1 MMTAATATAIDQ
13 RPTSSRNDQVNGVA
27 TPSADIG
34 DTSSH
39 LVPKTQH
46 VPNGDDQR
54 EEQSDAGRV
63 REAVPPLVEEVAEEP
78 ACERVACA
86 RRIEHV
92 LERVGRREERRVL
105 AVVEERAEL
114 AALHHQQL
122 RAHLAD
128 RGGRAAD
135 VVVLAELARL
145 LVVDDEP
152 QIREVV
158 NRYLEREGFK
168 VTLAA
173 DGQAALAQFKTQGPD
188 LVVLDLMLPKID
200 GLEVFRR
207 LRAEK
212 AIPIIM
218 LTAKGEETDRI
229 VGLELGADDYIVK
242 PFSPRELVARV
253 KTVLRRV
260 SPTEPVA
267 KAERPVV
274 HGELR
279 IDPRERTVSLGTKS
293 LDLTGKEFDLL
304 WFLATHPGQVFSRAQ
319 LLDRVWGYE
328 FYGDSSTVT
337 VHVRRLREKIEPDPS
352 APRYVSTVWGVGYKF
367 EKE

>member
-1 MMTAATATAIDQ
+1 M
-13 RPTSSRNDQVNGVA
+13 SG
-27 TPSADIG
+27 
-34 DTSSH
+34 
-39 LVPKTQH
+39 
-46 VPNGDDQR
+46 
-54 EEQSDAGRV
+54 
-63 REAVPPLVEEVAEEP
+63 
-78 ACERVACA
+78 ER
-86 RRIEHV
+86 I
-92 LERVGRREERRVL
+92 
-105 AVVEERAEL
+105 
-114 AALHHQQL
+114 
-122 RAHLAD
+122 
-128 RGGRAAD
+128 
-135 VVVLAELARL
+135 

-207 LRAEK
+207 LRAERTV
-212 AIPIIM
+212 PIIM

-352 APRYVSTVWGVGYKF
+352 APRFVSTVWGVGYKF